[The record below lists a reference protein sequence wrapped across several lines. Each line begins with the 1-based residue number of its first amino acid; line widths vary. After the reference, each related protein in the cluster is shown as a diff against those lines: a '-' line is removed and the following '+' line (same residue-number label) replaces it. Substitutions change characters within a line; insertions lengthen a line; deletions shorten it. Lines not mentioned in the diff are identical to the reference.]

1 MHNSKLA
8 FELDSCRSTV
18 LHLASAEG
26 HVYIIVKELQVFDE
40 ACLVRDEEGRIPLHC
55 AVMRGRSNRGCERK
69 HLETLQALVELELAV
84 IGELIDFTSSDDAGN
99 TILRLAIMLKR
110 LEQIVDS
117 NNLPREMEL
126 VKIETAHH
134 HQDDERMTV
143 LYEASYE
150 GSVSTLNMLIQQ
162 DPLILHRINS
172 RTILVET
179 PLHISA
185 LLGHLE
191 FTKALL
197 AHKPKIAL
205 ELDSFRSTPLHV
217 ASAEGHIDVVKQLL
231 LYYDEACFVRDQ
243 EGRIPLHYA
252 VIRGRLEVV
261 KELIRVK
268 PESSRILD
276 KGKTIF
282 HLCVAYNHLQIMKAL
297 IELATDDTYELLN
310 ERDLDGMNTI
320 LHLAVML
327 KRVETVR
334 YLMSIPEIREATN
347 LTNNIGYTAHDI
359 LQRIPQDFQCLEIQ
373 VILMNYSGIK
383 KNGGTNTPAALMNN
397 TNVVGQQQG
406 RPRKKFWRNIL
417 KRMGKWFDHNS
428 DNNWLEDM
436 RGNLSLV
443 ATVVATIT
451 FQAVFNPPGNV
462 IQQGILVSSNSTI
475 NEEDKNFTGFIESSP
490 LGCLPFKS
498 NDGHNVTP
506 QACPG
511 EAMLASR
518 NPDGFQHFVFCN
530 TMSFIVSLCIALL
543 LVSGVPLKN
552 KLVMWILCIAMCVA
566 LTFLAFAYFDALLLI
581 TPHKPWFTPTDL
593 AASIAGVTWEGLLL
607 LVSVYIIT
615 LLVIWLVKIKKHRIR
630 ATETE
635 TAFA

>member
-8 FELDSCRSTV
+8 IELNSCRSTV
-18 LHLASAEG
+18 LHLPSKEG

-40 ACLVRDEEGRIPLHC
+40 ACLVRDEEGRIPLQC
-55 AVMRGRSNRGCERK
+55 AVMRGRSNRGCERN

-84 IGELIDFTSSDDAGN
+84 TGELINFTSSDNAGN
-99 TILRLAIMLKR
+99 TVLRLAIMLKR
-110 LEQIVDS
+110 LEQ
-117 NNLPREMEL
+117 
-126 VKIETAHH
+126 
-134 HQDDERMTV
+134 
-143 LYEASYE
+143 
-150 GSVSTLNMLIQQ
+150 

-172 RTILVET
+172 RAILIET
-179 PLHISA
+179 PLHTSA

-197 AHKPKIAL
+197 ARKPKLAL

-297 IELATDDTYELLN
+297 IELATDDTCELLN

-383 KNGGTNTPAALMNN
+383 K
-397 TNVVGQQQG
+397 
-406 RPRKKFWRNIL
+406 KWRNE
-417 KRMGKWFDHNS
+417 HS
-428 DNNWLEDM
+428 C
-436 RGNLSLV
+436 
-443 ATVVATIT
+443 
-451 FQAVFNPPGNV
+451 
-462 IQQGILVSSNSTI
+462 STD
-475 NEEDKNFTGFIESSP
+475 E
-490 LGCLPFKS
+490 
-498 NDGHNVTP
+498 
-506 QACPG
+506 
-511 EAMLASR
+511 
-518 NPDGFQHFVFCN
+518 
-530 TMSFIVSLCIALL
+530 
-543 LVSGVPLKN
+543 
-552 KLVMWILCIAMCVA
+552 
-566 LTFLAFAYFDALLLI
+566 
-581 TPHKPWFTPTDL
+581 
-593 AASIAGVTWEGLLL
+593 
-607 LVSVYIIT
+607 
-615 LLVIWLVKIKKHRIR
+615 
-630 ATETE
+630 
-635 TAFA
+635 

>member
-1 MHNSKLA
+1 
-8 FELDSCRSTV
+8 
-18 LHLASAEG
+18 
-26 HVYIIVKELQVFDE
+26 
-40 ACLVRDEEGRIPLHC
+40 
-55 AVMRGRSNRGCERK
+55 
-69 HLETLQALVELELAV
+69 
-84 IGELIDFTSSDDAGN
+84 
-99 TILRLAIMLKR
+99 
-110 LEQIVDS
+110 
-117 NNLPREMEL
+117 MEL
-126 VKIETAHH
+126 VKIETTHH
-134 HQDDERMTV
+134 HQDDDRMRV

-162 DPLILHRINS
+162 DPLILHRISS
-172 RTILVET
+172 RTILIET

-197 AHKPKIAL
+197 ARKPKLAL

-252 VIRGRLEVV
+252 VIRGRPEVV

-268 PESSRILD
+268 PESSKTLD

-297 IELATDDTYELLN
+297 IELAIDDTYELLN

-327 KRVETVR
+327 KQVETVR
-334 YLMSIPEIREATN
+334 YLMSIPEIRQASD
-347 LTNNIGYTAHDI
+347 LKNNMGYTAHDI
-359 LQRIPQDFQCLEIQ
+359 LQRIPQDFKCLEIQ
-373 VILMNYSGIK
+373 AILMNYPGIK
-383 KNGGTNTPAALMNN
+383 SENVQMNTTPEALTTN
-397 TNVVGQQQG
+397 TNVVGQQEV

-443 ATVVATIT
+443 ATVMATIT

-475 NEEDKNFTGFIESSP
+475 NEGDKNFIAFIESSP

-498 NDGHNVTP
+498 YDSRHDFTP
-506 QACPG
+506 HACPG

-518 NPDGFQHFVFCN
+518 KPDLFQFVHHNPLGYLASKDKKASDERSRNGNSFCL
-530 TMSFIVSLCIALL
+530 M
-543 LVSGVPLKN
+543 
-552 KLVMWILCIAMCVA
+552 
-566 LTFLAFAYFDALLLI
+566 
-581 TPHKPWFTPTDL
+581 
-593 AASIAGVTWEGLLL
+593 
-607 LVSVYIIT
+607 
-615 LLVIWLVKIKKHRIR
+615 
-630 ATETE
+630 
-635 TAFA
+635 

>member
-1 MHNSKLA
+1 
-8 FELDSCRSTV
+8 
-18 LHLASAEG
+18 
-26 HVYIIVKELQVFDE
+26 
-40 ACLVRDEEGRIPLHC
+40 
-55 AVMRGRSNRGCERK
+55 
-69 HLETLQALVELELAV
+69 
-84 IGELIDFTSSDDAGN
+84 
-99 TILRLAIMLKR
+99 
-110 LEQIVDS
+110 
-117 NNLPREMEL
+117 MEL
-126 VKIETAHH
+126 VKIETARH
-134 HQDDERMTV
+134 HQDDERMRV

-172 RTILVET
+172 RTILIET

-191 FTKALL
+191 FTEALL
-197 AHKPKIAL
+197 AHKPKLAL

-231 LYYDEACFVRDQ
+231 LYYDDACFVRDQ

-252 VIRGRLEVV
+252 VIRGRPEVV

-282 HLCVAYNHLQIMKAL
+282 HLCVAYNHLQIIKAL
-297 IELATDDTYELLN
+297 IELAIDDTYELLN

-327 KRVETVR
+327 KQVETVR
-334 YLMSIPEIREATN
+334 YLMSIPEIREASDLKN
-347 LTNNIGYTAHDI
+347 SMGYTAHDI
-359 LQRIPQDFQCLEIQ
+359 LQRIPQDFKCLEIQ
-373 VILMNYSGIK
+373 AILMNYPGIK
-383 KNGGTNTPAALMNN
+383 SENVQMNTTPEALTTN
-397 TNVVGQQQG
+397 TNVVGQQEV
-406 RPRKKFWRNIL
+406 RPREKFWRNIL

-443 ATVVATIT
+443 ATVMATIT

-475 NEEDKNFTGFIESSP
+475 NEGDKNFIAFIESSP

-498 NDGHNVTP
+498 YDSRHDFTP
-506 QACPG
+506 HACPG

-518 NPDGFQHFVFCN
+518 KPDLFQMVFLKRQRCN
-530 TMSFIVSLCIALL
+530 SAMIST
-543 LVSGVPLKN
+543 GEE
-552 KLVMWILCIAMCVA
+552 ILGLRLSPSTWAQS
-566 LTFLAFAYFDALLLI
+566 
-581 TPHKPWFTPTDL
+581 PDL
-593 AASIAGVTWEGLLL
+593 ALGTM
-607 LVSVYIIT
+607 
-615 LLVIWLVKIKKHRIR
+615 
-630 ATETE
+630 
-635 TAFA
+635 